1 MDSLIRDGFY
11 DKLNIN
17 GLIAIFYTNTQ
28 VGNLLA
34 QKQPT
39 ITSSTD
45 LTINKLITRTWE
57 PLQVLLMFKL
67 KPIRYILEP
76 PVWLTATSLSAKFS
90 SPVYVDQVMI
100 FQNGISIGMYSAG
113 CPNQFAQTA
122 TISQNENITTQ
133 GSITCQGK
141 LAAPTISA
149 NRIICN
155 SFEPTHVNTEMNI

>member
-1 MDSLIRDGFY
+1 
-11 DKLNIN
+11 
-17 GLIAIFYTNTQ
+17 
-28 VGNLLA
+28 
-34 QKQPT
+34 
-39 ITSSTD
+39 
-45 LTINKLITRTWE
+45 
-57 PLQVLLMFKL
+57 MFKL

-90 SPVYVDQVMI
+90 SLVYVDQVMI

-149 NRIICN
+149 NKIICN
-155 SFEPTHVNTEMNI
+155 SFEPTHVNTEMNIYNQYGLTWR